1 MTKGLIKSFS
11 LHLGVLILF
20 VYGAE
25 LFKQNKNFE
34 IYEIPLDIIDIS
46 EITVSKI
53 DKNPSPKSRPKT
65 SNFFSPPTPQSKP
78 KPPEYNIKSENKKKI
93 RLKPRRKR

>member
-25 LFKQNKNFE
+25 LFKQNN
-34 IYEIPLDIIDIS
+34 ID
-46 EITVSKI
+46 ELNKI
-53 DKNPSPKSRPKT
+53 EAMVT
-65 SNFFSPPTPQSKP
+65 
-78 KPPEYNIKSENKKKI
+78 ENE
-93 RLKPRRKR
+93 